1 MYTVG
6 SKHFHDYD
14 KVKVTAGNLPVVV
27 FSNKSNLIQLK
38 QTPFSF
44 HELFIFTLKVINIC

>member
-1 MYTVG
+1 MATSLIYMYTVG

-27 FSNKSNLIQLK
+27 FSDKSNKNSAI
-38 QTPFSF
+38 
-44 HELFIFTLKVINIC
+44 

>member
-6 SKHFHDYD
+6 SKHFHDHD